1 MFDKIFIP
9 FKIGNVEIKNRI
21 VMPGMGNAKGTWD
34 GYGTDALDA
43 WYVARA
49 KGGTGLII
57 TEITAIEPHA
67 PQGIWEAAIY
77 DDSYIPGYVKMVNE
91 VHAAGAKIFLQLH
104 HAGRESDEDITDEEV
119 LAVSKIPCP
128 LHRQIN
134 REMTTE
140 EVWEIIEA
148 YGDAAERG
156 KRAGFDGIEVHGGHG
171 YLPAQ
176 FMSMHT
182 NKRTDE
188 FGGDMAS
195 RAKFGIEMVKNIKA
209 KCGVDYPVM
218 LRFSGDELV
227 ADGRRV
233 RETIMYLKM
242 MIREAGLDA
251 VNITVGTYGV
261 MHSII
266 APSQLDIMYVMDSVE
281 KVKKALTPFGVPVL
295 GVGRINDPTVAE
307 MLIEDGVLDAVCCGR
322 ALIADPEFVNKT
334 KEGRLDEIC
343 PCIGCMTR
351 CQGLPGSPL
360 SPGGISCACNPL
372 SGWELTYKVEKVA
385 NHKNLVVVGG
395 GPGGLYAAMLA
406 AKCGH
411 KVTLFEK
418 DEKLGGQALIA
429 CMPPHKSEIA
439 RLVKHYVT
447 MCKKYGVEL
456 RTGVQATADDVLAL
470 KPDAVILATGSKP
483 VVPNL
488 ENDGIAVVKAVD
500 ILKGDIM
507 CGENVLVV
515 GGGLV
520 GLETA
525 EYVAMQNR
533 RATVVEMQAQAG
545 ADVHFSIQ
553 YHVLKSLRGSDI
565 PVLTNTKVVRFTV
578 DGAVCEGPDGEFVLK
593 GFDQVA
599 MAVGSKS
606 YNPLE
611 EALTG
616 KVAYLKAIGD
626 AIDVGK
632 IAQTTDYAMHA
643 VLNLNATC

>member
-1 MFDKIFIP
+1 MFEKIFTP

-34 GYGTDALDA
+34 GYDTDALDA

-67 PQGIWEAAIY
+67 PQGVWEAAIY

-91 VHAAGAKIFLQLH
+91 VHDAGAKIFLQLH
-104 HAGRESDEDITDEEV
+104 HAGCESDEEITDEEV
-119 LAVSKIPCP
+119 LAVSQIPCP
-128 LHRQIN
+128 LHRQLN

-140 EVWEIIEA
+140 EIWGIIEA

-188 FGGDMAS
+188 FGGDMMG

-209 KCGVDYPVM
+209 KCGADYPVM

-227 ADGRRV
+227 SDGRRV
-233 RETIMYLKM
+233 RETIMYLKL
-242 MIREAGLDA
+242 MIKEAGLDA
-251 VNITVGTYGV
+251 VNISVGTYGV

-266 APSQLDIMYVMDSVE
+266 GPAQIDIMYVMDAVE
-281 KVKKALTPFGVPVL
+281 QVKKALTPMGIPVL

-307 MLIEDGVLDAVCCGR
+307 MLIEDNVLDAVCCGR
-322 ALIADPEFVNKT
+322 AQIADPEFVNKA

-372 SGWELTYKVEKVA
+372 SGWELMYKAEKAA
-385 NHKNLVVVGG
+385 NPKKLVVVGG

-411 KVTLFEK
+411 KVTLLEK
-418 DEKLGGQALIA
+418 NVKLGGQALIA
-429 CMPPHKSEIA
+429 CMPPHKAEIV
-439 RLVKHYVT
+439 RLIKHYIT

-456 RTGVQATADDVLAL
+456 HTGTEATAEDVLAL
-470 KPDAVILATGSKP
+470 SPDAVILATGSIP
-483 VVPNL
+483 VSPNIKNAGISIVP
-488 ENDGIAVVKAVD
+488 AVD
-500 ILKGDIM
+500 ILKGEVM

-525 EYVAMQNR
+525 EYIAMQNR
-533 RATVVEMQAQAG
+533 KATVVEMQAQAG

-553 YHVLKSLRGSDI
+553 YHVLNSLKESEIR
-565 PVLTNTKVVRFTV
+565 VLTDTKVLRFTA
-578 DGAVCEGPDGEFVLK
+578 DGAVCAGADGEFALK

-599 MAVGSKS
+599 MAAGSKS

-611 EALTG
+611 EALSG
-616 KVAYLKAIGD
+616 KVGFVKAIGD

-643 VLNLNATC
+643 VLDLNALS